1 MARKKSQTL
10 FPELKKNPVPTD
22 ELEKKYREMGFLR
35 VAGLDEAGRGP
46 LAGPVVAAAVIL
58 PERID
63 PKSPL
68 RKLRDSKLLSSESRE
83 ALYDVIVEH
92 AEAFAWAMCDPEEI
106 DSMNILAASLEAMR
120 RAARKIEPPP
130 GICLVDG
137 KNQVPGAIPSVAVI
151 KGDRKCMSIAAASII
166 AKVTRDRIMLEM
178 DQKYPAYGFAL
189 HKGYATPEHK
199 QALLAVGPCPIH
211 RRTFQGV
218 REYIKIEDRP
228 KIKQLF

>member
-1 MARKKSQTL
+1 MAGKKSAQL
-10 FPELKKNPVPTD
+10 FPEFKKSPVPTD

-58 PERID
+58 PLRIE
-63 PKSPL
+63 PESPL

-83 ALYDVIVEH
+83 LLYDVIAEN

-137 KNQVPGAIPSVAVI
+137 KNQIPGAIPSVAVI

-189 HKGYATPEHK
+189 HKGYATSEHK
-199 QALLAVGPCPIH
+199 QAILEMGPCPIH

-218 REYIKIEDRP
+218 KEHLKTEDRP
-228 KIKQLF
+228 KIRQLF